1 VYNKL
6 FTKILDSSIWLE
18 PAPTRVVWI
27 TFLAAMDRDGYAHFS
42 AMGNLAQRAMVTL
55 EEAERAVAVL
65 EAPDRESGDPTSE
78 GRRIERVPG
87 GWVVIN
93 AGKHRDLITAELRRG
108 QTRERVRLHRERK
121 RTVTPVT
128 HVANSNDLVAPSE
141 ALSEAGSDTDT
152 DQDHGSRESSARP
165 TPAPRAPSLVNGRS
179 ARAHASHAWCGQRLC
194 VPHFLHDELLGKRGG
209 PTFRGEL
216 EQWYRATEAEFDGQ
230 PIGDRVEDF
239 WRNRFAE
246 TWPPVTSRPSGRE
259 SVTAQAIRAGNDYLR
274 SRKVDP

>member
-1 VYNKL
+1 MYNKL

-18 PAPTRVVWI
+18 PASTRVVWI

-93 AGKHRDLITAELRRG
+93 AGKHRDLITAELRRE

-141 ALSEAGSDTDT
+141 ALSEAGSDPDPERSKPSIT
-152 DQDHGSRESSARP
+152 R
-165 TPAPRAPSLVNGRS
+165 RA
-179 ARAHASHAWCGQRLC
+179 ARA
-194 VPHFLHDELLGKRGG
+194 V
-209 PTFRGEL
+209 
-216 EQWYRATEAEFDGQ
+216 
-230 PIGDRVEDF
+230 RVFPSDFVDF
-239 WRNRFAE
+239 WNAYPKKVGKGAALKCWAKLTPDVSAILRALAWQVTQPAWTKDGGQFIPHPATWLNRQGWEDEPFH
-246 TWPPVTSRPSGRE
+246 PPADTSAPQTKGHQTIANVRRALARLEEEGR
-259 SVTAQAIRAGNDYLR
+259 T
-274 SRKVDP
+274 